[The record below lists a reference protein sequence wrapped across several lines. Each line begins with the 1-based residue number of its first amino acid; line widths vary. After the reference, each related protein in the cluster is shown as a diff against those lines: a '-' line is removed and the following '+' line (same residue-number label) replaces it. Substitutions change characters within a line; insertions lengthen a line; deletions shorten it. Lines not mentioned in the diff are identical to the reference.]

1 MKSKITIAREK
12 VGISRYKVAKELEIP
27 YKTILN
33 WESGERQ
40 PAPWAEK
47 LIIEK
52 IERMLSSEDDK
63 VYKKILSLAD
73 KEYMHNGL
81 IVLYG
86 YKKNVINFV
95 KELNVIVHEVPIED
109 AYYKV
114 FKIQIG
120 AKKMYL
126 CCENETTNNQCDYR
140 VYITENAPEDSWE
153 MMITDVLGQI
163 NRLEYN

>member
-12 VGISRYKVAKELEIP
+12 VGVSRYKVAKELEIP

-63 VYKKILSLAD
+63 V
-73 KEYMHNGL
+73 
-81 IVLYG
+81 